1 VDTHASKEA
10 MTITYKA
17 SGRLLNE
24 NDLHSIPLLSQI
36 SRMIFALQLRLLRI
50 KP

>member
-1 VDTHASKEA
+1 VDTHASKET

-24 NDLHSIPLLSQI
+24 IDLHSIPLKPN
-36 SRMIFALQLRLLRI
+36 I
-50 KP
+50 KSDIRVTIKIVEDKT